1 MTKNM
6 TALVIGKRPAVA
18 AHLSPANLNPED
30 TMLNTSLRLSLAA
43 LALTATTLQAAAY
56 DRTVRIHND
65 TGLTLVRF
73 QSTNSGASRWG
84 SDVMGSATLANG
96 ASMKLHF
103 DNAQGYCEFDFKA
116 VFADGTVLQKARV
129 NVCETGDY
137 YYTE

>member
-1 MTKNM
+1 MNIT
-6 TALVIGKRPAVA
+6 
-18 AHLSPANLNPED
+18 
-30 TMLNTSLRLSLAA
+30 LRLSLAA
-43 LALTATTLQAAAY
+43 LALAATTLEAAAY

-84 SDVMGSATLANG
+84 SDVMGSSTLANG
-96 ASMKLHF
+96 AAMKLHF

>member
-1 MTKNM
+1 M
-6 TALVIGKRPAVA
+6 
-18 AHLSPANLNPED
+18 
-30 TMLNTSLRLSLAA
+30 NTTLRLSLAA
-43 LALTATTLQAAAY
+43 LALAATTLQAAAY

-65 TGLTLVRF
+65 TGLALVKF

-84 SDVMGSATLANG
+84 NDVMGSSTLANG